1 MRMAKF
7 RKVDHTTLVTDEG
20 DGNLHAY
27 TGGSITGTLILE
39 ESSEVKR
46 VHDL

>member
-1 MRMAKF
+1 MRMANF
-7 RKVDHTTLVTDEG
+7 RKVDNTTIVTDEG

-27 TGGSITGTLILE
+27 TGGSITGTHILE
-39 ESSEVKR
+39 ESSEVKH